1 MTIMIFLFTQKAAYD
16 MRISDWSSDVCS
28 SDLFA
33 PVGQIEGFAPGIT
46 IGPLGN
52 AHIGQIVDP
61 QFGEHRR
68 YRRYLPLAAVDQHQ
82 IGPFAPGPLGV
93 LFDRAGEAA
102 QIGRA
107 SWRGRVCQSV

>member
-68 YRRYLPLAAVDQHQ
+68 YRRYLPLADRKRVVQGKSVSGRLD
-82 IGPFAPGPLGV
+82 LG
-93 LFDRAGEAA
+93 
-102 QIGRA
+102 GR
-107 SWRGRVCQSV
+107 RIDK